1 MDNTIIGAQIAK
13 FRKAAGLTQEELSR
27 AAGVSTQAVSRWECG
42 GTPDVTLLPAIA
54 DRLGVTID
62 ALFGREG
69 GQVQD
74 MEETIRSWV
83 RTQPRDQVI
92 DKLNRLLWSAVAAIP
107 SEYVNAAMPF
117 PESCCQMDLGGKY
130 KDILNR
136 SVLHFEDGIYFGVG
150 GNDFSFS
157 TLCPQPEKG
166 YDAYLPE
173 KESVRGFLSLLA
185 LPGCLEVLEYMLRK
199 DSRYYSAELL
209 AKGAGLEPG
218 AVSDILQKL
227 TRTGLVASM
236 EVELL
241 EGTTRVYVMEASSA
255 GGFLVFQY
263 LARCLESSAVINYT
277 WLNLR
282 ERPLL

>member
-13 FRKAAGLTQEELSR
+13 FRKAAGLTQEELGR

-54 DRLGVTID
+54 DRLGITID

-74 MEETIRSWV
+74 MGDTIQNWI
-83 RTQPRDQVI
+83 RTQPRDQII
-92 DKLNRLLWSAVAAIP
+92 DRLNRVLWSAVSAIP
-107 SEYVNAAMPF
+107 TDYVNARMPF

-130 KDILNR
+130 KDILNH

-150 GNDFSFS
+150 GSDFAFS
-157 TLCPQPEKG
+157 TLCPRPEMG

-173 KESVRGFLSLLA
+173 KESIRDFLSLLA
-185 LPGCLEVLEYMLRK
+185 LPGCLEVLESMLRK
-199 DSRYYSAELL
+199 DNRYYSAELL
-209 AKGAGLEPG
+209 AKEAGLESK
-218 AVSDILQKL
+218 AVSEIMQKL
-227 TRTGLVASM
+227 THTGLVQSM

-241 EGTTRVYVMEASSA
+241 QGSTKVYVMEESNA
-255 GGFLVFQY
+255 GAFLVFQY
-263 LARCLESSAVINYT
+263 LARCLENPTVINYT
-277 WLNLR
+277 WLSFRDN
-282 ERPLL
+282 PLL